1 MPSSLSRIFAA
12 PTEKDMERLF
22 QLPADILTKLATD
35 AHYIDPEPDNVPK
48 SSSGSSGSSSSNSSS
63 FSGFSFSVE
72 DTSKA
77 KKGENATAAVPEVS
91 SANSTSANKT
101 AVTQKPYYLYR
112 DGPDG
117 RYTF

>member
-1 MPSSLSRIFAA
+1 MFAA

-35 AHYIDPEPDNVPK
+35 ARYIDPEPDHVPK
-48 SSSGSSGSSSSNSSS
+48 SSSSGSSSSNSSS

-77 KKGENATAAVPEVS
+77 KKGENATAVPEVS

-117 RYTF
+117 R